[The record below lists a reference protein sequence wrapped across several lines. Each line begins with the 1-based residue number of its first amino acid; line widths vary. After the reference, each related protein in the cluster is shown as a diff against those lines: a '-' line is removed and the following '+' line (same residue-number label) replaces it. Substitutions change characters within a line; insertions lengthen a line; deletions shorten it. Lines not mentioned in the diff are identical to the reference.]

1 MLGTNFQHK
10 STTISNN
17 FLVKE
22 CDLEDSSFEQFID
35 SGEEKLSGDGGMLI
49 LSDTVTQPTLES
61 LLNNLTLDKPIIP
74 TSCNMQISSSEYIAT
89 NRDPVIRRK
98 NSISWLSTAFRY
110 EDTSDDNLVID
121 IGSTETRPII
131 LYASKM
137 KLIEKITT
145 VLGTTNNSQIINN
158 NIAFYFILDYK
169 LMDDFLLTVEMIIH
183 PMDFATC
190 LLSRLAQAFNA
201 VPGWSPKEEIDP
213 EVVKMRGLIVLQ
225 HWAGI
230 IEPELDISIKK
241 LVIDAL
247 DVIWQQSKTLSQSD
261 QRFLIKIRRLFDPR
275 GEISTTSPEEFN
287 DSDNEIGNSNEVS
300 SVYDSETCKSDLSN
314 SKRWREKLKLRFKS
328 FFHHRRTNSKSF
340 LSIAQSPSSFLINS
354 FSSDVE
360 CEDANTVLMTE
371 RSRTLANILAILE
384 WDLFSSIQRSEL
396 VCFPSARESLQK
408 LSEECP
414 NLQRSIE
421 HFNSMCQWFVQLI
434 TNQDDDEG
442 TLLLAKLIRLACKC
456 ILIHNYNTAL
466 QIILA
471 LQSPAVSSRK
481 SLWISLP
488 SWERRL
494 SKDLAIFGSPIKN
507 FKNVRKA
514 LEEVEKEEIPVIP
527 FNGLFLSDLVF
538 NWERESDQKTS
549 SLIPF
554 YKNHL
559 TAKILK
565 QFLAFKQPKHQ
576 FQKVLNSKEKQ
587 LYSYFADIGRLGGE
601 FSM

>member
-275 GEISTTSPEEFN
+275 GEISTTSPEEIN

-328 FFHHRRTNSKSF
+328 FFHHKRTNSKSF

-538 NWERESDQKTS
+538 NWERESDQKTCP
-549 SLIPF
+549 LIPF

>member
-261 QRFLIKIRRLFDPR
+261 QGFLIKIRRLFDPR

-328 FFHHRRTNSKSF
+328 FFHHKRTNSKSF

>member
-1 MLGTNFQHK
+1 
-10 STTISNN
+10 
-17 FLVKE
+17 
-22 CDLEDSSFEQFID
+22 
-35 SGEEKLSGDGGMLI
+35 
-49 LSDTVTQPTLES
+49 
-61 LLNNLTLDKPIIP
+61 
-74 TSCNMQISSSEYIAT
+74 
-89 NRDPVIRRK
+89 
-98 NSISWLSTAFRY
+98 
-110 EDTSDDNLVID
+110 
-121 IGSTETRPII
+121 
-131 LYASKM
+131 
-137 KLIEKITT
+137 
-145 VLGTTNNSQIINN
+145 
-158 NIAFYFILDYK
+158 
-169 LMDDFLLTVEMIIH
+169 MDDLLLTVEMIIH
-183 PMDFATC
+183 PMDFVTC

-201 VPGWSPKEEIDP
+201 VPGWSPIEKIDP

-230 IEPELDISIKK
+230 LQPDIDISIKK
-241 LVIDAL
+241 VVIEAL
-247 DVIWQQSKTLSQSD
+247 DMIWQQSKTLSQSD

-275 GEISTTSPEEFN
+275 GEISTTSPDDFN
-287 DSDNEIGNSNEVS
+287 DSSDHEVTVNSNDVS
-300 SVYDSETCKSDLSN
+300 SVYESETCKSDLSDT
-314 SKRWREKLKLRFKS
+314 KKWREKLKLRLKS
-328 FFHHRRTNSKSF
+328 FFYPKQPRNVFNSP
-340 LSIAQSPSSFLINS
+340 QSSSSLLINS
-354 FSSDVE
+354 FSSEIESEAV
-360 CEDANTVLMTE
+360 NTVLMTE
-371 RSRTLANILAILE
+371 RSRKLANILAILE
-384 WDLFSSIQRSEL
+384 WDLFNAIQRSEL
-396 VCFPSARESLQK
+396 VCFPSARESPQK
-408 LSEECP
+408 LIEECP

-442 TLLLAKLIRLACKC
+442 TPLLAKLIRLACKC

-481 SLWISLP
+481 DLWISLP

-494 SKDLAIFGSPIKN
+494 AKDLAIFGSPIKN

-514 LEEVEKEEIPVIP
+514 LEEVQKEEIPVVP

-538 NWERESDQKTS
+538 NWERSNNSDSNDPKTA

-559 TAKILK
+559 TAKIVK

-576 FQKVLNSKEKQ
+576 FEKILSAKEKH